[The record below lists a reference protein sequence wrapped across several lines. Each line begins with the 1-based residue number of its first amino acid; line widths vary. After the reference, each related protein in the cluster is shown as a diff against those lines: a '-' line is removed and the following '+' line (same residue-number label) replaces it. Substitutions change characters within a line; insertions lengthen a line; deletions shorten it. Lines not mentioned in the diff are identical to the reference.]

1 MTGRNGRI
9 IHRMRLRDLALSI
22 GIAALLA
29 PAVLAGEPEAR
40 AEAKPEAT
48 TAEKPKTRLRCEPV
62 TGSFLRPNAKK
73 SCSSPMTATGPF
85 RSYSSEKIE
94 LTGVDDL
101 NAALKKLDPAFR

>member
-1 MTGRNGRI
+1 
-9 IHRMRLRDLALSI
+9 MRLRDLALTI

-29 PAVLAGEPEAR
+29 PAVLAGEPEA
-40 AEAKPEAT
+40 KPEAT
-48 TAEKPKTRLRCEPV
+48 VTEKPKTQLRCEPV

-85 RSYSSEKIE
+85 RSYSNEKIA